1 MIIVSGSDS
10 QDLAYRV
17 SKLTNSELLRTEFKK
32 FPDGELYIRIHG
44 DVKDKDVFLIQT
56 QNNQNDS
63 IVETILMC
71 DALRDEG
78 AKSINLVAPYLA
90 YARQDKKF
98 NDGEPISIRA
108 LAKLYSNL
116 CDRVITI
123 NPHEVHIEAFFDIPF
138 IYGNAVDKLAE
149 YVKDKLNN
157 PVVLSPDKGA
167 IELAKTASEVL
178 DCEYDYLE
186 KTRISPTEIKIAPK
200 NLDVKD
206 KDVLIVDD
214 IISTGGTMATAIGM
228 LKEQG
233 AIKVIASCVH
243 PVLIGDA
250 LNKLY
255 VGGAD
260 EVVGTDSFL
269 SEVSKVSVDN
279 IVADMIMNYNKA

>member
-17 SKLTNSELLRTEFKK
+17 SKLTNSELVRTEFKK
-32 FPDGELYIRIHG
+32 FPDGEIYLRIHG
-44 DVKDKDVFLIQT
+44 DVNNKDVFLIQT

-98 NDGEPISIRA
+98 NSGEPISIRA
-108 LAKLYSNL
+108 LAKIYSNL
-116 CDRVITI
+116 CDRIITI
-123 NPHEVHIEAFFDIPF
+123 NPHETHIETFFNIPF
-138 IYGNAVDKLAE
+138 IYGNAVGKLAE
-149 YVKDKLNN
+149 YVKNKLNN

-178 DCEYDYLE
+178 NCEYDYLE

-200 NLDVKD
+200 NLDVMD
-206 KDVLIVDD
+206 NDVLIVDD
-214 IISTGGTMATAIGM
+214 IISTGETMATAIGM

-233 AIKVIASCVH
+233 AKKVIASCVH

-260 EVVGTDSFL
+260 EVVGTDTFL
-269 SEVSKVSVDN
+269 SEVSNVSVDS
-279 IVADMIMNYNKA
+279 IIADLIKEL

>member
-255 VGGAD
+255 IGGAD
-260 EVVGTDSFL
+260 EVVGTDTYP
-269 SEVSKVSVDN
+269 SEVSKVSVDT
-279 IVADMIMNYNKA
+279 IIADLIKGL

>member
-1 MIIVSGSDS
+1 MIIISGSNS
-10 QDLAYRV
+10 QNLAYRV

-44 DVKDKDVFLIQT
+44 DVKNRDVFLIQT

-71 DALRDEG
+71 DVLRDEG

-116 CDRVITI
+116 CDKLITI

-138 IYGNAVDKLAE
+138 IHGNAVNKLAE
-149 YVKDKLNN
+149 YAKDKLNN

-206 KDVLIVDD
+206 RDILIVDD
-214 IISTGGTMATAIGM
+214 IISTGGTMAKAIAM

-233 AIKVIASCVH
+233 AKKVIASCVH

-255 VGGAD
+255 IGGAD
-260 EVVGTDSFL
+260 EVIGTDTYP
-269 SEVSKVSVDN
+269 SEVSKISVDTV
-279 IVADMIMNYNKA
+279 IADLIKF